1 MKKILRFLCLMMLV
15 LPEFAYATGEDSTS
29 MVSWDAKLKAYA
41 DHLEIKLIVRNNSD
55 KDVKL
60 EFPTSKLYDFSIM
73 DGKREVFRLSKG
85 RFYLQAFQYVN
96 IPSGKEKVW
105 TINWDYKSNGQR
117 ISSGKYTLIA
127 ELLPSKINGI
137 PKSTQYVTKQE
148 FTVPS
153 LHDIQI
159 EGRAGNYTIK
169 GVLEDSNEKYYYT
182 VDDGHRIILKKKAIR
197 ISGDT
202 NTFQITLRLPH
213 EIFAQN
219 ESLIFSIFNS
229 KDEPIFIQNLK
240 K

>member
-1 MKKILRFLCLMMLV
+1 MLV
-15 LPEFAYATGEDSTS
+15 LPEFAYATGEGSTS

-41 DHLEIKLIVRNNSD
+41 DHLEINLIVRNNSD

-60 EFPTSKLYDFSIM
+60 EFPTSKLYDFFIT
-73 DGKREVFRLSKG
+73 DGKREVFRFSNG
-85 RFYLQAFQYVN
+85 RYYLQAFQYVT
-96 IPSGKEKVW
+96 IASGKEKNWV
-105 TINWDYKSNGQR
+105 INWDYKSYGQR
-117 ISSGKYTLIA
+117 ISSGKYTFIA

-137 PKSTQYVTKQE
+137 PNTNQYVTKQE

-159 EGRAGNYTIK
+159 QGRAGNYTIS
-169 GVLEDSNEKYYYT
+169 GMLEDSNEKYFYT
-182 VDDGHRIILKKKAIR
+182 VDDGHRIIMKKKAIS
-197 ISGDT
+197 ISGNT
-202 NTFQITLRLPH
+202 NTFQISLHLPS

-219 ESLIFSIFNS
+219 ESLIFSIYNS